1 MSKQLTSVKTCKHK
15 HTYHSATTATR
26 AKKRRNKAAGYNYLR
41 TYQCNVCEKWH
52 VTAQVDEL
60 NHIKGEQKMT
70 LNEIVH
76 TVAMRTMAKNIY
88 VDLDGT
94 LHPHKCPSEGLWH
107 FDGQFYYLPKR
118 NSAQ

>member
-1 MSKQLTSVKTCKHK
+1 
-15 HTYHSATTATR
+15 
-26 AKKRRNKAAGYNYLR
+26 
-41 TYQCNVCEKWH
+41 
-52 VTAQVDEL
+52 
-60 NHIKGEQKMT
+60 MT

-76 TVAMRTMAKNIY
+76 TVAMRTLAKNIY

-94 LHPHKCPSEGLWH
+94 LHPHKFPSEGLWH